1 MRKIVSP
8 PTIHQRP
15 ILLLFLMTLAISG
28 CALFDRGPDE
38 PRVIPRQPSPEAFAA
53 HTKAP
58 EHPDQL
64 ALARQ
69 LTDQGHYAV
78 ALGRLKA
85 CGQEDDPAELHYLK
99 GICLRE
105 QGRLNDSIRH
115 FKACLDISPNHA
127 LARNGLGL
135 ALEKRGDPASAQA
148 AFREAIRLNPA
159 RDDFYNNLGYSLMQT
174 GNLTPA
180 EDCLRQGLKLD
191 ADNRQLANNLAL
203 CLGRMGRDQEA
214 LAVLKQHHAP
224 AAACN
229 NMGAIYV
236 LINQPDK
243 AAAMYRQALSLAP
256 ALSET
261 NRNYHTDPGQQP

>member
-1 MRKIVSP
+1 M
-8 PTIHQRP
+8 
-15 ILLLFLMTLAISG
+15 LLLFLMTLAISG
-28 CALFDRGPDE
+28 CTLFDRGPDE
-38 PRVIPRQPSPEAFAA
+38 PRVIPRQPSPEAVAA
-53 HTKAP
+53 HTKAL

-69 LTDQGHYAV
+69 LADQGHYAV
-78 ALGRLKA
+78 ALGRLEA
-85 CGQEDDPAELHYLK
+85 CGQEADPAEVHYLK
-99 GICLRE
+99 GVCLRE
-105 QGRLNDSIRH
+105 QGRLDDSIRH
-115 FKACLDISPNHA
+115 FKACLDKSPDHA

-135 ALEKRGDPASAQA
+135 ALEKSGDPAAAQA

-159 RDDFYNNLGYSLMQT
+159 RDDFYNNLGYSLMQA
-174 GNLTPA
+174 GNLTAA
-180 EDCLRQGLKLD
+180 EEHLRQGLKLD
-191 ADNRQLANNLAL
+191 AGNRRLANNLAL

-214 LAVLKQHHAP
+214 LTVLKQHHAP

-261 NRNYHTDPGQQP
+261 SRNYQTNDGAQP